1 MNQHFFRALFTSR
14 LLLPV
19 FLVLVVA
26 SALQLS
32 VSQWLISSEVDAL
45 TRSVEASLQ
54 AGRERVGAGFSE
66 ANADVD
72 RRLGAMREQTASEL
86 TGQLQVKLGERQQQI
101 AANLEKAVIAE
112 AQGLADAVAA
122 VAAPLIWDR
131 DVPKLTELVELIDSR
146 EAVLFA
152 AYFDQYGERLT
163 RYVDRTDERVKALMD
178 QGEGRGA
185 ITKVLAAADK
195 ADDVVIITADIAP
208 QGSVIGQLKLGLSTQ
223 AIAEDMRQLD
233 EQFDTTVT
241 ESAEAV
247 SSILLQ
253 ETGQV
258 SQRLQQQLAD
268 IETMTQQE
276 IQATVDSIN
285 AKAAG
290 LSGNLSVFSIVSSL
304 VLLVLIALV
313 LGAGVLLKINRLNRA
328 IWDIADGEAD
338 LRQRVDLK
346 GKDELSH
353 MAGGINQFIARI
365 QAMVSQ
371 VNSAANTA
379 AGQAGEQGK
388 ASREA
393 VEVVNNQQQ
402 EIDRV
407 SATVSDMSG
416 CIQEVAE
423 NIQQVADSI
432 RGINSESE
440 ATADISRQARAEL
453 DRMVTEVTEA
463 VEVVTELNN
472 ESREIG
478 SVLSVIGAIAEQT
491 NLLAL
496 NAAIEA
502 ARAGESGRGF
512 AVVADEV
519 RTLANRTQQSTSEIQ
534 VIIDRLQSGSQRAA
548 TSINKASE
556 RVGASASQ
564 FRSADEHFEKI
575 NNLLTQL
582 QDRALVISA
591 AAEEQSTQAREITGN
606 VHDMEQ
612 SAEAAVVAIR
622 RSDSASQA
630 IETVI
635 RELQQASKQFKV

>member
-14 LLLPV
+14 LLLPFFV
-19 FLVLVVA
+19 VLVVA
-26 SALQLS
+26 SALQLL
-32 VSQWLISSEVDAL
+32 VSQWLISSEVSAL
-45 TRSVEASLQ
+45 TQSVEASLQ
-54 AGRERVGAGFSE
+54 AGRERVGTGFSE
-66 ANADVD
+66 ANGDVEQ
-72 RRLGAMREQTASEL
+72 RLGAMREQTASEL
-86 TGQLQVKLGERQQQI
+86 TGQLQVQLDERQQQI
-101 AANLEKAVIAE
+101 SDNLKKAVMSE
-112 AQGLADAVAA
+112 AQGLADALAA

-131 DVPKLTELVELIDSR
+131 DVPKLTDLVELIDAR
-146 EAVLFA
+146 QAVLFA

-163 RYVDRTDERVKALMD
+163 RYVDRTDERVKTLMD
-178 QGEGRGA
+178 QGDGRGA
-185 ITKVLAAADK
+185 IGKVLDAAVN

-208 QGSVIGQLKLGLSTQ
+208 QGAVIGQLKLGLSTR
-223 AIAEDMRQLD
+223 AIADDMQQLD
-233 EQFDTTVT
+233 EQFGATVKA
-241 ESAEAV
+241 SAEAV
-247 SSILLQ
+247 SSILLR

-258 SQRLQQQLAD
+258 SQRLQQQLAA
-268 IETMTQQE
+268 IEAMTQQE
-276 IQATVDSIN
+276 IQATVDTIN
-285 AKAAG
+285 SKAAG

-304 VLLVLIALV
+304 ALLVLIALV
-313 LGAGVLLKINRLNRA
+313 LGAGVLVKVNRLNGA
-328 IWDIADGEAD
+328 IWGIADGEAD

-346 GKDELSH
+346 GNNELTH
-353 MAGGINQFIARI
+353 MAGGINQFISRI
-365 QAMVSQ
+365 QTMVSQ
-371 VNSAANTA
+371 VNVAANTA

-393 VEVVNNQQQ
+393 VTVVNNQQQ

-407 SATVSDMSG
+407 SSTVSDMSG
-416 CIQEVAE
+416 SIQEVAE
-423 NIQQVADSI
+423 NIQQVADSV

-453 DRMVTEVTEA
+453 DRMVADVAEA

-472 ESREIG
+472 QSKEIG
-478 SVLSVIGAIAEQT
+478 SVLSVIGAIADQT

-519 RTLANRTQQSTSEIQ
+519 RTLASKTQHSTTEIQ
-534 VIIDRLQSGSQRAA
+534 AIIDRLQSGSQKAA
-548 TSINKASE
+548 SSINKASE
-556 RVGASASQ
+556 RVAASAGQ

-591 AAEEQSTQAREITGN
+591 AAEEQCTQAREITGN
-606 VHDMEQ
+606 VHEMAL
-612 SAEAAVVAIR
+612 SAEATVVAIR
-622 RSDSASQA
+622 RSDGASQA

-635 RELQQASKQFKV
+635 RELQHAAKQFRV